1 MVRKG
6 SITIHAVLILG
17 VMMTLIVTCLT
28 SARMAA
34 ARAQIAE
41 SAEIGLFSVF
51 GGFDRQLLEEF
62 EIFGLNCG
70 GNEQDADLAA
80 VCRRCRSYMEKVLD
94 QNSQHLRIGKVGLS
108 GYRLLTDD
116 GGEPFFRQA
125 VNYEKRKDNRETL
138 NLLRRLKRISEN
150 CDRYIREAETEEA
163 EDWIARFEYTVLEAE
178 YLSREAVESFDGEL
192 FAEGDDELLY
202 VPPPETDYNI
212 LENPVPMIKSIAE
225 NGIFSYLLPNTQVI
239 LQSGGNAGMLSQ
251 RQLLEGMGVNDG
263 SYGDSSSDAQMFFLC
278 YIKEKFG
285 NYMRES
291 RGFPLYETEYILWRK
306 DNDLENLEQV
316 IERIFRYRM
325 GLNLQAIDESEIYTA
340 ETEYLTERFC
350 AMFRVPPDREVVQRT
365 FRYCWAYGESLA
377 EVSVLL
383 SGGCVSAG
391 GGTEFLVPLVEIYD
405 LPAFMGQNMTLGEDG
420 SYEDHLFLF
429 LFSESKDRLL
439 SGVMDC
445 AENRVRSSGRPGFF
459 LDRCMVDMQIS
470 ADVRANGR
478 KTFIVTKAYGYE

>member
-34 ARAQIAE
+34 ARTQIAE

-70 GNEQDADLAA
+70 GNEQSADLAT
-80 VCRRCRSYMEKVLD
+80 VCRRCRSYMEKVLG

-116 GGEPFFRQA
+116 GGEPFFGQA
-125 VNYEKRKDNRETL
+125 VNYEKSEDNRETL

-150 CDRYIREAETEEA
+150 CERYIRDAQAEEA
-163 EDWIARFEYTVLEAE
+163 EDRIARFEAAVLEAE

-192 FAEGDDELLY
+192 FAEGDDELIY

-212 LENPVPMIKSIAE
+212 LENPVPIIRSIAE
-225 NGIFSYLLPNTQVI
+225 NGIVTYLLPNTQVI
-239 LQSGGNAGMLSQ
+239 LQAGGNAGMLSQ
-251 RQLLEGMGVNDG
+251 RQLLAGMGVNDG
-263 SYGDSSSDAQMFFLC
+263 FYGDSSSEVQMLFLC

-291 RGFPLYETEYILWRK
+291 QGFPLYETEYILERK
-306 DNDLENLEQV
+306 DNDRENLERV

-325 GLNLQAIDESEIYTA
+325 GLNLQAIDESDIYTA

-350 AMFRVPPDREVVQRT
+350 SMFRVPPDREIVQRT
-365 FRYCWAYGESLA
+365 FRYCWAFGESLA

-383 SGGCVSAG
+383 SGGGISVG
-391 GGTEFLVPLVEIYD
+391 GGTEFIVPLVEIYD
-405 LPAFMGQNMTLGEDG
+405 LPAYMGQNITLGEDG
-420 SYEDHLFLF
+420 SYEDHLFMF
-429 LFSESKDRLL
+429 LLSESKDRLL
-439 SGVMDC
+439 SGAMDC
-445 AENRVRSSGRPGFF
+445 AESRVRSSGRPGFY
-459 LDRCMVDMQIS
+459 LDHCMCDMEIS
-470 ADVRANGR
+470 VDVRANGR